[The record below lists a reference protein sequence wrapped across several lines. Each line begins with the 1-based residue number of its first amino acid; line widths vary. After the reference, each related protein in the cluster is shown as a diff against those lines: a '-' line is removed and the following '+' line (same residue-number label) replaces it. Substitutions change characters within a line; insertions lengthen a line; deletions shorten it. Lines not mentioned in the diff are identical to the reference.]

1 MNEKLFHNFPTLS
14 FFVNAKMYR
23 NFLSLAIAS
32 EQPERERGLMKR
44 EETKCCCWKKR
55 NNSR

>member
-1 MNEKLFHNFPTLS
+1 MNEKLFHNFPKLS

-32 EQPERERGLMKR
+32 EQPERGRERVDEKG
-44 EETKCCCWKKR
+44 R
-55 NNSR
+55 N